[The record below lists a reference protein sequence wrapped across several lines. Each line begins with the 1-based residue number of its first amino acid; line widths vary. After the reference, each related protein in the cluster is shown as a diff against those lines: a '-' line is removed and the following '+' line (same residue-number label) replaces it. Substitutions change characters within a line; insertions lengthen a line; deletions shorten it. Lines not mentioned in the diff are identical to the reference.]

1 MADLKFVVRN
11 RDLRCESLSIV
22 TGILEKAIVIV
33 INNINSETFAQ
44 P

>member
-1 MADLKFVVRN
+1 MADLNSVVRN
-11 RDLRCESLSIV
+11 RDHRCESVSIV

-33 INNINSETFAQ
+33 INDTNSETFAQ